1 MSEFKIILV
10 AQSTLFREGLMHL
23 LAGSKFSI
31 ESEYCNIHD
40 AIDGISPDAACDLV
54 LVDVDQ
60 GRGFELTEIRYLS
73 DHSGH
78 AKTVILSNR
87 VTGITLMQVLD
98 AGVDGYLLNNMSSE
112 AFIHSLSLVMAGE
125 TVFPTELADI
135 LRQAGNGLSHGIGA
149 SVNGLTP
156 REIEILQCLIQG
168 DANKVIANRLDIT
181 EATVKV
187 HLKALLKKI
196 RASNRTQAAIWAI
209 ENGFNRTGSELR

>member
-1 MSEFKIILV
+1 
-10 AQSTLFREGLMHL
+10 
-23 LAGSKFSI
+23 
-31 ESEYCNIHD
+31 
-40 AIDGISPDAACDLV
+40 
-54 LVDVDQ
+54 
-60 GRGFELTEIRYLS
+60 
-73 DHSGH
+73 
-78 AKTVILSNR
+78 
-87 VTGITLMQVLD
+87 LMQVLD

-112 AFIHSLSLVMAGE
+112 ALIHSLSLVMAGE